1 MNLHFN
7 KNPEIIRTIDN
18 PYSKIGG
25 IAVLKGNLALNGCV
39 VKRGAVAPE
48 MLKHTGPA
56 KCYNSEEEAIAA
68 IDGGKIQKGDV
79 VVIRYEG
86 PKGGPGMREMLSP
99 TSAIVGKGLGKKV
112 ALITDGR
119 FSGGTRG
126 LCIGHICPE
135 APAGGIIGVIKD
147 GDEIYINIP
156 KRELTLRVDE
166 KEIEERYKT
175 FKPLPSKIKKGYL
188 KRYSTVVSSAE
199 KGAITSI

>member
-1 MNLHFN
+1 MED
-7 KNPEIIRTIDN
+7 K
-18 PYSKIGG
+18 
-25 IAVLKGNLALNGCV
+25 V
-39 VKRGAVAPE
+39 VA
-48 MLKHTGPA
+48 
-56 KCYNSEEEAIAA
+56 
-68 IDGGKIQKGDV
+68 GDV

-99 TSAIVGKGLGKKV
+99 TSAIVGKGLGKHV

-135 APAGGIIGVIKD
+135 APAGGVIGVIKD

-156 KRELTLRVDE
+156 KRELTLKVDE
-166 KEIEERYKT
+166 AEIKERLKNFT
-175 FKPLPSKIKKGYL
+175 PLPTKVKKGYL
-188 KRYSTVVSSAE
+188 KRYATVVSSSD